1 MFPCI
6 SLQYLGFTG
15 SESESDKDQQMPK
28 VLSNYKTALLE
39 IQGLFDLKARV
50 YSLYQYFPN
59 CHYLSGFPSGSDNK
73 ESACN
78 ARDSSSVPQL
88 GRSPG
93 GGHGNLLQYSC
104 LENFMYRRAWQVIVH
119 GVAKSWIDWATFTF
133 RGPRRVDDVPPT
145 STFRESN
152 NCGTAA
158 AAKSLQSCLTLC
170 DPRDGSPQVSSV
182 PRILQARILEW
193 VDISLSNACMYA
205 KSCTTLCDL
214 DSSPPGSLVH
224 GMEQTTHTKKDF
236 LNPIMLN
243 SGWC

>member
-50 YSLYQYFPN
+50 YSLCQYFPN

-104 LENFMYRRAWQVIVH
+104 LEN
-119 GVAKSWIDWATFTF
+119 S
-133 RGPRRVDDVPPT
+133 
-145 STFRESN
+145 
-152 NCGTAA
+152 
-158 AAKSLQSCLTLC
+158 
-170 DPRDGSPQVSSV
+170 
-182 PRILQARILEW
+182 
-193 VDISLSNACMYA
+193 
-205 KSCTTLCDL
+205 
-214 DSSPPGSLVH
+214 
-224 GMEQTTHTKKDF
+224 MER
-236 LNPIMLN
+236 
-243 SGWC
+243 